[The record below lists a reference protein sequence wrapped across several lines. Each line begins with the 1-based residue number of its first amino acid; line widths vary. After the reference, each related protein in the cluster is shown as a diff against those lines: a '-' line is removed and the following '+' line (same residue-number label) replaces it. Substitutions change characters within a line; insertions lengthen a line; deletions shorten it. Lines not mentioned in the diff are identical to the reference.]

1 MALMAG
7 VLLLALGATLD
18 LASVD
23 DPKINFHD
31 PASSTVSA
39 TIESTN
45 STPLTLKVASSSGA
59 TPTAAVRIAATGAV
73 SVNTLNVDTLN
84 VTTDVVVNGVSFNA
98 LQAQLAAVNTLLFGG
113 PNGQAADFVVQRLV
127 SMGVEG
133 TPLNFSA
140 TGAAQSFTVPSGIHL
155 YKAVLFGAAGG
166 GGSGEGYSFAG
177 GCGGYTVGYLP
188 VVQGDVL
195 SIQVGQGGD
204 VWRNAGALA
213 RPYPSGG
220 QPGTRVGY
228 DVGQGGGRSAIM
240 RERRDQLPYSNVY
253 ALVAGGGGGS
263 GALGCGSSA
272 TSSSTSAGGNG
283 GGSNGNN
290 GGAGACSTIVGGV
303 GGGNSPWGVT
313 LSGQD
318 AGPGMFTSTN
328 QAANAMGGGGDGYFG
343 GRVYSR
349 ALDSNP
355 RRTVS
360 TAQIHACM
368 MTPLVPH
375 IGRCARVQVGG
386 VHTGGGGG
394 SGYIHGVASVVAQ
407 GAFTSSS
414 GAAGTPATMCGTINA
429 KGSDGFVQLIPIGM
443 PHGAMSF

>member
-45 STPLTLKVASSSGA
+45 STPLTLKVASTSGA

-240 RERRDQLPYSNVY
+240 RGSSDQLPYSNVY
-253 ALVAGGGGGS
+253 ALVAGGG
-263 GALGCGSSA
+263 
-272 TSSSTSAGGNG
+272 
-283 GGSNGNN
+283 
-290 GGAGACSTIVGGV
+290 VGRRRVGRV
-303 GGGNSPWGVT
+303 GGGAAGGVAGVRIGGGVAVCRT
-313 LSGQD
+313 VCAGVVAAAHADERRDADEDRERRRLGQLD
-318 AGPGMFTSTN
+318 LGRVEGRRELIHHRGSRLVGRGGSRCRGVVCVGGI
-328 QAANAMGGGGDGYFG
+328 AAVVAVGGGGREVGQARQRGELLDEVFDLDG
-343 GRVYSR
+343 
-349 ALDSNP
+349 
-355 RRTVS
+355 
-360 TAQIHACM
+360 
-368 MTPLVPH
+368 
-375 IGRCARVQVGG
+375 
-386 VHTGGGGG
+386 
-394 SGYIHGVASVVAQ
+394 
-407 GAFTSSS
+407 
-414 GAAGTPATMCGTINA
+414 
-429 KGSDGFVQLIPIGM
+429 
-443 PHGAMSF
+443 